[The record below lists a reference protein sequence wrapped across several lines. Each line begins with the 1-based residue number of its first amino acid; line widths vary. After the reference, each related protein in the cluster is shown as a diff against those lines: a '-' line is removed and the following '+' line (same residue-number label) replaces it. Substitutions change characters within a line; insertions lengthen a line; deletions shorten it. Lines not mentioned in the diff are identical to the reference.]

1 MNELDIADD
10 VYPVD
15 NISVKKQAFK
25 EFIIK
30 NFMQSITNIE
40 NSNISPNK
48 NKLIFNNFLK

>member
-25 EFIIK
+25 AHK
-30 NFMQSITNIE
+30 
-40 NSNISPNK
+40 K
-48 NKLIFNNFLK
+48 RR

>member
-25 EFIIK
+25 EK
-30 NFMQSITNIE
+30 KQNG
-40 NSNISPNK
+40 
-48 NKLIFNNFLK
+48 